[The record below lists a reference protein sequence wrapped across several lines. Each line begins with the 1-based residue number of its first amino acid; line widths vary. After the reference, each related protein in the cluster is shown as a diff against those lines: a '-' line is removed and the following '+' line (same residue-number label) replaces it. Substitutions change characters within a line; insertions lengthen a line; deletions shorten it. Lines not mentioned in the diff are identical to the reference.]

1 MQNGAIAVP
10 NHDKHDEPQDDEPAT
25 ATAPASQLSVDR
37 KSRSSNVKSLIPD
50 GASQMT
56 KATLWE

>member
-10 NHDKHDEPQDDEPAT
+10 NHDKDDEPAT
-25 ATAPASQLSVDR
+25 APATQLSVVR